1 MRRRPSGRPRSG
13 GRVSAR
19 AITDRNP
26 STTLF
31 SVMVLVRGACGQIGS
46 RLCTLLRTAGP
57 LAHNL
62 APLSL
67 RCSIWPAW
75 VLFLAP
81 AVVSA
86 QASSRPCSAWC
97 LSQHARDA
105 LAAGRYADYLNYA
118 RKIAQRAPDHPGVV
132 YAVARGYAL
141 VGQPAAAFGWLSRLA
156 DLGATQDVDMDS
168 AFAGL
173 DTSAAFRALR
183 ARLNAN
189 RAPIVHGAPA
199 FSLPDPDLLPEALAR
214 DPITDSWLVGSLA
227 KRKIIR
233 LAPNGTAS
241 DFVSDPELLRVVG
254 IHVDSARSLL
264 WFATWAPRAPS
275 ATHAEDFPSDTRLFK
290 CDLVSGHIL
299 RRYIPSDSGGDHLF
313 NDLAI
318 ATNGDVFITDTD
330 QGAVYRIR
338 SSADSLELF
347 LQPDRERFSDA
358 NGITLSG
365 DNRTL
370 YVAFVEGIARIDLR
384 TRAIARLSLLSPG
397 STAAIDGL
405 YWYRGTLIGVQHLP
419 GLDQVAR
426 YDLAPDGRSIQ
437 HIDVLE
443 RADSLLHLP
452 TTGALVGGHFYYIA
466 NSQFDR
472 LGDDNRLAPASPSS
486 MPLSTVRVLDL
497 EHH

>member
-1 MRRRPSGRPRSG
+1 LI
-13 GRVSAR
+13 AY
-19 AITDRNP
+19 
-26 STTLF
+26 
-31 SVMVLVRGACGQIGS
+31 
-46 RLCTLLRTAGP
+46 LLRIA
-57 LAHNL
+57 
-62 APLSL
+62 
-67 RCSIWPAW
+67 RWPAW
-75 VLFLAP
+75 ALLLAP
-81 AVVSA
+81 TVLSA

-97 LSQHARDA
+97 LSRRARDA
-105 LAAGRYADYLNYA
+105 LTAGRYADYLNYA

-141 VGQPAAAFGWLSRLA
+141 VGRPAAALGWLNRLA

-189 RAPIVHGAPA
+189 RAPIVHGRPA

-241 DFVSDPELLRVVG
+241 DFVSDAALLRVVG
-254 IHVDSARSLL
+254 IHVDSTRSLL

-275 ATHAEDFPSDTRLFK
+275 ATHAEDLASDTRLFK
-290 CDLVSGHIL
+290 CDLLTGHIL
-299 RRYIPSDSGGDHLF
+299 RRYAPPDSEGDHLF

-318 ATNGDVFITDTD
+318 APNGDVFITDTD

-338 SSADSLELF
+338 SSVDSLELF
-347 LQPDRERFSDA
+347 LQPDPQRFSDA
-358 NGITLSG
+358 NGIALSG

-370 YVAFVEGIARIDLR
+370 YVAFVEGIARIDVR
-384 TRAIARLSLLSPG
+384 TRAIARLPVLAPG

-426 YDLAPDGRSIQ
+426 YDLAPDGRSIR
-437 HIDVLE
+437 HINVLE

-452 TTGALVGGHFYYIA
+452 TTGALAGGHFYYIA

-472 LGDDNRLAPASPSS
+472 LGDDNRLAPAGRSS

-497 EHH
+497 ERQ

>member
-1 MRRRPSGRPRSG
+1 MGLSLPRTLDSGSG
-13 GRVSAR
+13 VS
-19 AITDRNP
+19 
-26 STTLF
+26 
-31 SVMVLVRGACGQIGS
+31 QIIS
-46 RLCTLLRTAGP
+46 QSEAVS

-62 APLSL
+62 VPLSL
-67 RCSIWPAW
+67 RCSIWLAW

-81 AVVSA
+81 TLLSA
-86 QASSRPCSAWC
+86 QDSSRSCSAWC
-97 LSQHARDA
+97 LSQHARAA
-105 LAAGRYADYLNYA
+105 LAGRHYADYLKYA

-141 VGQPAAAFGWLSRLA
+141 VGQPAAALGWLSRLA

-168 AFAGL
+168 AFAGF

-189 RAPIVHGAPA
+189 RAPIVHGTPA
-199 FSLPDPDLLPEALAR
+199 FSLPDPNLLPEALAR

-264 WFATWAPRAPS
+264 WFATWAPRAPT

-290 CDLVSGHIL
+290 GDLVTGHIL

-338 SSADSLELF
+338 PGADSLELF
-347 LQPDRERFSDA
+347 LQPDPEQFSEA

-365 DNRTL
+365 DNGTL
-370 YVAFVEGIARIDLR
+370 YVAFVEGIARVDVR
-384 TRAIARLSLLSPG
+384 TRAMARLRTLAPG

-426 YDLAPDGRSIQ
+426 YELAPDGRSIR

-443 RADSLLHLP
+443 RADSVLHLP

-472 LGDDNRLAPASPSS
+472 LGDDNRLAPAGQSS

-497 EHH
+497 EDQ

>member
-1 MRRRPSGRPRSG
+1 
-13 GRVSAR
+13 
-19 AITDRNP
+19 
-26 STTLF
+26 
-31 SVMVLVRGACGQIGS
+31 MVLVRGACGQIGS

-81 AVVSA
+81 AVLSA

-118 RKIAQRAPDHPGVV
+118 RKIAERAPDHPGVV

-141 VGQPAAAFGWLSRLA
+141 VRQPAAAFGWLSRLA

-173 DTSAAFRALR
+173 DTSAAFHALR
-183 ARLNAN
+183 ARLSAN
-189 RAPIVHGAPA
+189 RAPIVQGTPA

-241 DFVSDPELLRVVG
+241 DFASDPELLRVVG

-264 WFATWAPRAPS
+264 WFATWWRALLLHCEQPVRPARRRQPLGAGQPILDASIDRARVGPGAPLALWVVTHRART
-275 ATHAEDFPSDTRLFK
+275 A
-290 CDLVSGHIL
+290 
-299 RRYIPSDSGGDHLF
+299 
-313 NDLAI
+313 
-318 ATNGDVFITDTD
+318 
-330 QGAVYRIR
+330 
-338 SSADSLELF
+338 LF
-347 LQPDRERFSDA
+347 L
-358 NGITLSG
+358 
-365 DNRTL
+365 
-370 YVAFVEGIARIDLR
+370 
-384 TRAIARLSLLSPG
+384 
-397 STAAIDGL
+397 
-405 YWYRGTLIGVQHLP
+405 
-419 GLDQVAR
+419 
-426 YDLAPDGRSIQ
+426 
-437 HIDVLE
+437 
-443 RADSLLHLP
+443 
-452 TTGALVGGHFYYIA
+452 
-466 NSQFDR
+466 
-472 LGDDNRLAPASPSS
+472 PSR
-486 MPLSTVRVLDL
+486 P
-497 EHH
+497 